1 MTFRRSGHTSLLLS
15 RKVWF
20 ICAACLVFVLPGCS
34 IFGSDPEPETA
45 KRTLPEA
52 LDARRVSLADARRT
66 VPAPDTVN
74 VKAYVIEL
82 AICPENWNCFLPD
95 GIVIAE
101 SREPDD
107 QEKTRR
113 ITVES
118 PRQFMKGHHYLI
130 SLSVTDPSDRNVDEN
145 LFEIIGYSRAK

>member
-1 MTFRRSGHTSLLLS
+1 MIRRRVGHTLFPFCKAEFILS
-15 RKVWF
+15 VFFVF
-20 ICAACLVFVLPGCS
+20 ILSGCS
-34 IFGSDPEPETA
+34 IIGPDSGSETA
-45 KRTLPEA
+45 RRTLPEA
-52 LDARRVSLADARRT
+52 LDGRRVSLEDARRT
-66 VPAPDTVN
+66 LSTPDTVT
-74 VKAYVIEL
+74 VEVYVVEL